1 MAKLPALILAVAL
14 PGPCFAGPSGPPDIL
29 SFHPASRSPSR
40 GLPSGARL
48 RQARL
53 SVGCRI
59 SRLQQLAGT
68 HDLAHGEPGLEG
80 LRGGSDSMGGY
91 GVLTAAGASLD
102 PTSPFMGMVP
112 GAFLN
117 PYARGGSKRDAVVV
131 KGLRAVVAIAPAG
144 GGSLAAWRPE
154 GLRRINTPLLLISG
168 NPAAAAGK
176 RPSRTRI
183 EPRAAGRCAPC
194 STDPTEGPYPRT
206 IRSGVPIDQSA
217 CRESQPVSSVTAR

>member
-1 MAKLPALILAVAL
+1 MPGLPVSPRFSPSTRPAAPL
-14 PGPCFAGPSGPPDIL
+14 PGDCRQGRASG
-29 SFHPASRSPSR
+29 
-40 GLPSGARL
+40 
-48 RQARL
+48 RQRL

-102 PTSPFMGMVP
+102 PTSPFMEMVP

-206 IRSGVPIDQSA
+206 IRSGAPIDQSA